1 MNETTP
7 AAKPRLHYAW
17 VILAASCLMSSA
29 ILGVVQNGRGVFYNA
44 VCTDLGLETSAFTL
58 YSLFHG
64 IGSFLCMPFSVRFF
78 NKVHPRIALA
88 AAVSVFCG
96 ATALMGSVSTL
107 PAFWTLGFLQG
118 AGGSLLVFFI
128 CPLLISNWF
137 KKHYGMAMGLS
148 AAFSG
153 LAGVFINP
161 LLSAVIESAGWRTGY
176 RVQGLL
182 AFSLAMTAVALI
194 RGRRPE
200 DVGMTRLG
208 AEDDEPE
215 GGKAAEEPEE
225 GQIGAEQAEAADG
238 GAENALPAGAD
249 KAAPLSSRDRRVLIW
264 VMLYTVLVSVTNA
277 YNQHFAK
284 YAVTIGLTPA
294 IGAMLVSCG
303 MVGNIG
309 SKFGIGALNDRIGT
323 PKTLLLSLLAMGLGF
338 GGMIVGAANFLLYP
352 SAVLAGLCMPLCSM
366 CVPMLARH
374 LYAPEVYG
382 RVYPKITMVLT
393 MASSGAI
400 TVVSLLYEIWYSY
413 TPVLLI
419 GVAISAA
426 CAFCIVAAD
435 RQK

>member
-1 MNETTP
+1 MNEEKTT
-7 AAKPRLHYAW
+7 APRLHYAW

-44 VCTDLGLETSAFTL
+44 VCNDLGLEISAFTL

-78 NKVHPRIALA
+78 NRVHPRIALT
-88 AAVSVFCG
+88 AAVTLFCG

-107 PAFWTLGFLQG
+107 SAFWILGFLQG

-137 KKHYGMAMGLS
+137 QKHYGMAMGLS

-153 LAGVFINP
+153 LAGVVINP

-182 AFSLAMTAVALI
+182 AFGLAMAAVLLI

-200 DVGMTRLG
+200 DVGLTRLG
-208 AEDDEPE
+208 AEEEPE
-215 GGKAAEEPEE
+215 SGEGEKPESSTTEKPEAGSAAEEESLNVTEAP
-225 GQIGAEQAEAADG
+225 AE
-238 GAENALPAGAD
+238 
-249 KAAPLSSRDRRVLIW
+249 KVRLSPRDMRVLIW
-264 VMLYTVLVSVTNA
+264 VMLFTILVSITNA

-284 YAVTIGLTPA
+284 YAVTVGLTPA

-303 MVGNIG
+303 MIGNIG

-323 PKTLLLSLLAMGLGF
+323 PKTLILSLIAMGLGF

-374 LYAPEVYG
+374 LYSPEVYG

-400 TVVSLLYEIWYSY
+400 TVVSLMYEIWYSY
-413 TPVLLI
+413 IPVFLI
-419 GVAISAA
+419 GIAISAV
-426 CAFCIVAAD
+426 CAVCIIAAD